1 MEQVFSDHRLQGRQV
16 TDVDS
21 TARPRN
27 FPLSWTVFSQGC
39 GAVRINKSHKEPGWC
54 VFLGGGL
61 RALIQTQGGK
71 EDQPLSNTLPG
82 ATEAEPP
89 GCGWQALKAASQLR
103 RRSSGA
109 GSGPVRGGS
118 SRQGQGSGNQEA
130 GSEPARGRSRR
141 ARGGVLALRRRG
153 LASRRRGEGWQAMRS
168 GPLGGGSGQ
177 AGGGVRSVGGGARE
191 DEGGLPPAGG
201 GSVQA
206 GLCRRHGNG
215 HAEATLQQEEVV
227 LRKAGDGDEE
237 PDTSTI

>member
-71 EDQPLSNTLPG
+71 EDQPLSNTLSG
-82 ATEAEPP
+82 TTEAEPP

-109 GSGPVRGGS
+109 GSGS

-153 LASRRRGEGWQAMRS
+153 LAGRRRGEGWQAMRS

-191 DEGGLPPAGG
+191 PAGG

>member
-71 EDQPLSNTLPG
+71 EDQPLSNTLSG
-82 ATEAEPP
+82 TTEAEPP

-109 GSGPVRGGS
+109 GSGS

-153 LASRRRGEGWQAMRS
+153 LAGRRRGEGWQAMRS

-191 DEGGLPPAGG
+191 PAGG

-206 GLCRRHGNG
+206 GLCRRHGNE

-227 LRKAGDGDEE
+227 LRKAGDGDAE